1 MNVGGMF
8 RVLLWLAKGC
18 AIVGGLVLSALI
30 VMVCLSIIGKITAD
44 ISHAMVEL
52 APALSDWILAL
63 GIGPVRGDFEL
74 VELGMAVTICLFLP
88 LCQMTAGHARVDLF
102 TQNMPV
108 PVLRILQAFVDVL
121 VAAVLVVIVW
131 KLFEGLEAKHRA
143 GTRTTLLQI
152 PLWWA
157 YLVCLIGLG
166 LTALCSLYTATVR
179 IAEAL
184 TGRAILPVSEGAVH

>member
-8 RVLLWLAKGC
+8 RVLFWLAKRC

-30 VMVCLSIIGKITAD
+30 VMVCLSIMGKITAD
-44 ISHAMVEL
+44 LAHAMVEF
-52 APALSDWILAL
+52 APALSGSILAL

-108 PVLRILQAFVDVL
+108 TVLRVLQALVDVL

-157 YLVCLIGLG
+157 YLIGLSGLG

-179 IAEAL
+179 IAEAVS
-184 TGRAILPVSEGAVH
+184 GRSFLPVGEGAVH

>member
-8 RVLLWLAKGC
+8 RVLFWLAKGC

-30 VMVCLSIIGKITAD
+30 VMVCVSILGKITAD
-44 ISHAMVEL
+44 LAHAMVEF
-52 APALSDWILAL
+52 APALSGSILAL

-108 PVLRILQAFVDVL
+108 TVLRVLQALVDVL

-131 KLFEGLEAKHRA
+131 KLFEGLEAKNRA

-157 YLVCLIGLG
+157 YLIGLSGLG

-179 IAEAL
+179 IAEAVS
-184 TGRAILPVSEGAVH
+184 GRSFLPVGEGAVL

>member
-8 RVLLWLAKGC
+8 RVLFWLAKGC

-30 VMVCLSIIGKITAD
+30 VMVCLSIMGKITAD
-44 ISHAMVEL
+44 LAHAMVEF
-52 APALSDWILAL
+52 APALSGSILAL

-108 PVLRILQAFVDVL
+108 TVLRVLQALVDVL

-157 YLVCLIGLG
+157 YLIGLSGLG
-166 LTALCSLYTATVR
+166 LTALGSLYTATVR
-179 IAEAL
+179 IAEAVS
-184 TGRAILPVSEGAVH
+184 GRSFLPVGEGAVH

>member
-1 MNVGGMF
+1 MF
-8 RVLLWLAKGC
+8 RVLFWLAKGC

-30 VMVCLSIIGKITAD
+30 VMVCLSIMGKITAD
-44 ISHAMVEL
+44 LAHAMVEF
-52 APALSDWILAL
+52 APALSGSILAL

-108 PVLRILQAFVDVL
+108 TVLRVLQALVDVL

-131 KLFEGLEAKHRA
+131 KLFEGLEAKHLA

-157 YLVCLIGLG
+157 YLIGLSGLG

-179 IAEAL
+179 IAEAVS
-184 TGRAILPVSEGAVH
+184 GRSFLPVGEGAVL

>member
-1 MNVGGMF
+1 MF
-8 RVLLWLAKGC
+8 RVLFWLAKGC

-30 VMVCLSIIGKITAD
+30 VMVCLSIMGKITAD
-44 ISHAMVEL
+44 LAHAMVEF
-52 APALSDWILAL
+52 APALSGSILAL

-108 PVLRILQAFVDVL
+108 TVLRVLQALVDVL

-157 YLVCLIGLG
+157 YLIGLSGLG

-179 IAEAL
+179 FAEAVS
-184 TGRAILPVSEGAVH
+184 GRSFLPVGEGAVH

>member
-8 RVLLWLAKGC
+8 RVLFWLAKGC

-30 VMVCLSIIGKITAD
+30 VMVCVSILGKITAD
-44 ISHAMVEL
+44 LAHAMVEF
-52 APALSDWILAL
+52 APALSGSILAL

-108 PVLRILQAFVDVL
+108 TVLRVLQALVDVL

-131 KLFEGLEAKHRA
+131 KLFEGLEAKQRA

-157 YLVCLIGLG
+157 YLIGLSGLG

-179 IAEAL
+179 IAEAVS
-184 TGRAILPVSEGAVH
+184 GRSFLPVGEGAVH

>member
-8 RVLLWLAKGC
+8 RVLFWLAKGC

-30 VMVCLSIIGKITAD
+30 VMVCLSIMGKITAD
-44 ISHAMVEL
+44 LAHAMVEF
-52 APALSDWILAL
+52 APALSGSILAL

-108 PVLRILQAFVDVL
+108 TVLRVLQVLVDVL

-157 YLVCLIGLG
+157 YLIGLSGLG

-179 IAEAL
+179 IAEAVS
-184 TGRAILPVSEGAVH
+184 GRSFLPVGEGAVH

>member
-1 MNVGGMF
+1 MF
-8 RVLLWLAKGC
+8 RVLFWLAKGC

-30 VMVCLSIIGKITAD
+30 VMVCVSILGKITAD
-44 ISHAMVEL
+44 LAHAMVEF
-52 APALSDWILAL
+52 APALSGSILAL

-108 PVLRILQAFVDVL
+108 TVLRVLQALVDVL

-157 YLVCLIGLG
+157 YLIGLSGLG
-166 LTALCSLYTATVR
+166 LMALCSLYTATVR
-179 IAEAL
+179 IAEAVS
-184 TGRAILPVSEGAVH
+184 GRSFLPVGEGAVL

>member
-1 MNVGGMF
+1 M
-8 RVLLWLAKGC
+8 
-18 AIVGGLVLSALI
+18 GGLVLSALI
-30 VMVCLSIIGKITAD
+30 VMVCLSIMGKITAD
-44 ISHAMVEL
+44 LAHAMVEF
-52 APALSDWILAL
+52 APALSGSILAL

-108 PVLRILQAFVDVL
+108 TVLRVLQALVDVL
-121 VAAVLVVIVW
+121 VAAVLAVIVW

-157 YLVCLIGLG
+157 YLVALIGLG

-184 TGRAILPVSEGAVH
+184 TGRAILPVGEGAVH

>member
-8 RVLLWLAKGC
+8 RVLFWLAKGC

-30 VMVCLSIIGKITAD
+30 VMVCLSIMGKITAD
-44 ISHAMVEL
+44 LAHAMVEF
-52 APALSDWILAL
+52 APALSGSILAL

-88 LCQMTAGHARVDLF
+88 LCRMTAGHARVVLF
-102 TQNMPV
+102 TQNMRV
-108 PVLRILQAFVDVL
+108 TVLRVLQALVDVL

-157 YLVCLIGLG
+157 YLICLSGLG

-179 IAEAL
+179 IAEAVS
-184 TGRAILPVSEGAVH
+184 GRSFLPVGEGAVP

>member
-1 MNVGGMF
+1 MYVGGMF
-8 RVLLWLAKGC
+8 RVLFWLAKGC

-30 VMVCLSIIGKITAD
+30 VMVCLSIMGKITAD
-44 ISHAMVEL
+44 LAHAMVEF
-52 APALSDWILAL
+52 APALSGSILAL

-108 PVLRILQAFVDVL
+108 TVLRVLQALVDVL

-157 YLVCLIGLG
+157 YLIGLSGLG

-179 IAEAL
+179 IAEAVS
-184 TGRAILPVSEGAVH
+184 GRSFLPVGEGAVP

>member
-8 RVLLWLAKGC
+8 RVLFWLAKGC

-30 VMVCLSIIGKITAD
+30 VMVCLSIMGKITAD
-44 ISHAMVEL
+44 LAHAMVEF
-52 APALSDWILAL
+52 APALSGSILAL

-108 PVLRILQAFVDVL
+108 TVLRVLQALVDVL

-131 KLFEGLEAKHRA
+131 KLFEGLEAKHLA

-157 YLVCLIGLG
+157 YLIGLSGLG

-179 IAEAL
+179 IAEAVS
-184 TGRAILPVSEGAVH
+184 GRSFLPVGEGAVL

>member
-1 MNVGGMF
+1 VNVGGMF
-8 RVLLWLAKGC
+8 RVLFWLAKGC

-30 VMVCLSIIGKITAD
+30 VMVCLSIMGKITAD
-44 ISHAMVEL
+44 LAHAMVEF
-52 APALSDWILAL
+52 APALSGSILAL

-108 PVLRILQAFVDVL
+108 TVLRVLQALVDVL

-157 YLVCLIGLG
+157 YLIGLSGLG

-179 IAEAL
+179 IGEAVS
-184 TGRAILPVSEGAVH
+184 GRSFLPVGEGAVP